1 MSVFSRHAWACRSR
15 VRSLLTG
22 VFCIALSFACPYTHA
37 QDEDATKPSGANGL
51 TVSKGSLNFIVVGD
65 WGRYGEP
72 SQRSVATQM
81 ARAAESVGAKFF
93 ISTGDNFYPNGVA
106 SVDDP
111 QWQSSFEQ
119 VYTDFVLH
127 NDWFVVL
134 GNHDYHGNPQAEI
147 DYTKRSQRWHMPAHY
162 YTVTKTVDK
171 ATNADFFFI
180 DTSPFI
186 KDYQGKPA
194 EYALE
199 GQDTGAQ
206 LRWLDD
212 ALSKSTARW
221 KFVIGH
227 HHVYSGGKRSTQLE
241 LEQQLVPVMA
251 RHGVQAYICGHEHD
265 LQVIQRPGGKIT
277 YLVSGAGAE
286 HRPTGKTDGTLF
298 SLSAY
303 GFMALSLTR
312 DALQVRV
319 IDDAGAVRYSAT
331 IEGTGNV
338 SAAAPNAHE
347 VSVATP

>member
-1 MSVFSRHAWACRSR
+1 MKTPSATSSPVARTA
-15 VRSLLTG
+15 RSLGRALLAI
-22 VFCIALSFACPYTHA
+22 VFTFASALAVADSAKAPKTA
-37 QDEDATKPSGANGL
+37 AADE
-51 TVSKGSLNFIVVGD
+51 SKGPTTDALNFLVVGD

-81 ARAAESVGAKFF
+81 ARVAESVDAKFF

-111 QWQSSFEQ
+111 QWQTSFEQ

-127 NDWFVVL
+127 NDWYVVL

-147 DYTKRSQRWHMPAHY
+147 DYSQNSRRWHMPARY
-162 YTVTKTVDK
+162 YSVTKSVGKTVK
-171 ATNADFFFI
+171 AEFFFI

-186 KDYQGKPA
+186 KDYQGKRD
-194 EYALE
+194 EYALG
-199 GQDTGAQ
+199 GQDTAVQ

-241 LEQQLVPVMA
+241 LEQSLVPIMA
-251 RHGVQAYICGHEHD
+251 KHGVQAYICGHEHD

-277 YLVSGAGAE
+277 YLVSGAGSE
-286 HRPTGKTDGTLF
+286 HRPTGKTEGTLF
-298 SLSAY
+298 SVSAY
-303 GFMALSLTR
+303 GFLALSLTD
-312 DALQVRV
+312 DALRVRV
-319 IDDAGAVRYSAT
+319 IDDAGAVRYSAS
-331 IEGTGNV
+331 IGLDARV
-338 SAAAPNAHE
+338 SADADASAK
-347 VSVATP
+347 